1 MVIVHTIHY
10 WAVDSSEY
18 TDGRYLDRGKEYTM
32 SLPRGMSSSRP
43 VLEQHMGGGN
53 IRRIVL
59 DGSQDFPT
67 LEEAQQ
73 FADACNKAESWRR

>member
-18 TDGRYLDRGKEYTM
+18 TDGRYVDRGKEYTM
-32 SLPRGMSSSRP
+32 SLPHGLSTSRP
-43 VLEQHMGGGN
+43 VLEQHTGGGN

-73 FADACNKAESWRR
+73 FADACNKSESWGR